1 MLKALR
7 PDRVSTAID
16 QWINNLLPGGKEFTE
31 CDAKNSFYQIVY
43 ECITKDMTKEI
54 PMFFI
59 LSPGS
64 DPVKDIRDI
73 GKSLGYSKEDGN
85 LDIISMGEGQDII
98 AEDKLEI
105 GHKEGNWVMLCNI
118 HLMVDWL
125 SELEKKLDFFKQ
137 DINTNKDFRVFVSAE
152 FNPDIPSGLLNRAIK
167 LTNEPPLGMKANMKK
182 ALSMF
187 KDTMDAKDTKER
199 AILFGLC

>member
-1 MLKALR
+1 
-7 PDRVSTAID
+7 
-16 QWINNLLPGGKEFTE
+16 
-31 CDAKNSFYQIVY
+31 
-43 ECITKDMTKEI
+43 
-54 PMFFI
+54 
-59 LSPGS
+59 
-64 DPVKDIRDI
+64 
-73 GKSLGYSKEDGN
+73 
-85 LDIISMGEGQDII
+85 
-98 AEDKLEI
+98 
-105 GHKEGNWVMLCNI
+105 MLCNI